1 MNKVKYY
8 LIAALLATAGGIY
21 FMSGGGDELPSE
33 PNQITICSFNI
44 MWLGHFKKHGR
55 ENEALANILKPFD
68 IVVVQELVAPPMDG
82 NYPDGDTYSA
92 DPEAAAFFKAMQE
105 SGFTYKISEEDTG
118 TNDEIHT
125 SNPSTEW
132 WVAFYDPN
140 SVKCVS
146 DIPFGFLVDDRSN
159 HPDYERVP
167 YAFAFRTLGVCP
179 SN

>member
-1 MNKVKYY
+1 
-8 LIAALLATAGGIY
+8 
-21 FMSGGGDELPSE
+21 
-33 PNQITICSFNI
+33 

-68 IVVVQELVAPPMDG
+68 IVVVQELVAPPEDG
-82 NYPDGDTYSA
+82 NYPDGDTYCA
-92 DPEAAAFFKAMQE
+92 DPEAVAFFEAMKE

-118 TNDEIHT
+118 TNDEIHLST
-125 SNPSTEW
+125 PSTEW

-146 DIPFGFLVDDRSN
+146 DIPSGFLADDRSN

-167 YAFAFRTLGVCP
+167 YAFAFRTP
-179 SN
+179 